1 MPMLNFF
8 NISTV
13 DMWAIGGACALM
25 ILDIIAGL
33 LRAIMQGE
41 FSSSKM
47 REGLG
52 HKAICLLVIML
63 AVVMQVLA
71 LHITRIPAFP
81 ATAIVCIYIIIMEV
95 GSIWETVVLVYPALG
110 NSGLDDLLGEYGQGE
125 PNKDDND
132 A

>member
-1 MPMLNFF
+1 MQMLNFF

-81 ATAIVCIYIIIMEV
+81 ATVIVCTYIIIMEV

-125 PNKDDND
+125 PDKDDNN

>member
-1 MPMLNFF
+1 MQMLGFLS
-8 NISTV
+8 ISTV
-13 DMWAIGGACALM
+13 DMWAMGGACALM
-25 ILDIIAGL
+25 VLDIIAGL

-52 HKAICLLVIML
+52 HKAVCLLVIML
-63 AVVMQVLA
+63 AVVMQALA
-71 LHITRIPAFP
+71 LHITRMPAFP
-81 ATAIVCIYIIIMEV
+81 ATAIVCTYIIIMEV
-95 GSIWETVVLVYPALG
+95 GSIWETAALAYPALG
-110 NSGLDDLLGEYGQGE
+110 NSALDELLGEYGQGE